1 MHYSSPRK
9 AWNWCFSAAETG
21 ESGKIDVNVCASPDC
36 LLCCCCRVRWRSTGW
51 LRGWPND
58 GWSSVGLGVGR
69 LAGDGDLEVGVRGVG
84 AQEVGDRFAA
94 LITSCLTTLAF
105 ELICAW

>member
-1 MHYSSPRK
+1 MHYSSPSK
-9 AWNWCFSAAETG
+9 PWNWYFSAAETG

-58 GWSSVGLGVGR
+58 GWSVQGLGVGR
-69 LAGDGDLEVGVRGVG
+69 WLGMGTWKLGFVELGLRKLGG
-84 AQEVGDRFAA
+84 RFAA
-94 LITSCLTTLAF
+94 LISSCLTTLAF